1 MKKAFL
7 SILAISATAFLWNCS
22 EESSSNSVLPDEM
35 STTSSLPYFFGGFTI
50 DATTGAVYEA
60 ASGTQVG
67 QLNADGTI
75 TNAEGNVILA
85 ADTTLLPKLSESGLL
100 FNKNGNVSD
109 LNGTPIGVLNP
120 DGQTITHPDGT
131 VTDLLGNVIS
141 TPIVETSSAS
151 IEIPT
156 SSFSVLPTSSE
167 TVVTPTSSESTLP
180 VISSATEISSS
191 SAQQTHFGN
200 LTISGN
206 LTQNVS
212 KNASIS
218 PIVISGVSEEPN
230 RSWNLYWLTTHFD
243 QAAGTY
249 TISGTVPDHLQE
261 GTISENFTFGSEKV
275 TLTLKIGNATVANSS
290 SATQTVSSSSQ
301 QQQTVSSSSA
311 KRSSSSVS
319 SGTTGTNLVYING
332 GASGSGWAT
341 RYWDCCKPSCSWTE
355 NAGSGNE
362 AKMCSANGKTS
373 VTNWSAQS
381 ICAGGSTT
389 TCTSQ
394 IPIIVNDNLAYAFA
408 AVPASNGG
416 QCGHCYAL
424 SFSGT
429 GKDET
434 KHPHQSLKG
443 KTLVVMASNVGTDV
457 EQGQFDVM
465 IPGGGLGIYN
475 GCSNMGWGDQGEQY
489 GGLLSDCERSVG
501 YDLNGQQLTNAR
513 KSCLVEKCNSV
524 FANDSEAKAGCLFLA
539 NWMNAAG
546 NPNHTYKEVECPA
559 ALKAAYR

>member
-7 SILAISATAFLWNCS
+7 SILAVSATAFLWNCS

-35 STTSSLPYFFGGFTI
+35 PTTSSLPYFFGGFTI

-75 TNAEGNVILA
+75 TNADGNVILA

-218 PIVISGVSEEPN
+218 PIAISGVSEEPN
-230 RSWNLYWLTTHFD
+230 RSWNLYWLATHFD

-319 SGTTGTNLVYING
+319 SGTTLNFKIIENG
-332 GASGSGWAT
+332 KRGSGYAT
-341 RYWDCCKPSCSWTE
+341 RYWDSCKPHCAWSGKGGPATTPTRTCHADGSR
-355 NAGSGNE
+355 AGVDE
-362 AKMCSANGKTS
+362 KSACEGGT
-373 VTNWSAQS
+373 
-381 ICAGGSTT
+381 AG
-389 TCTSQ
+389 TCLSQ
-394 IPIIVNDNLAYAFA
+394 IPQVINDNVAYAFA
-408 AVPASNGG
+408 ATPGGENDCGRCFMLTFNGE
-416 QCGHCYAL
+416 
-424 SFSGT
+424 
-429 GKDET
+429 GKDGT
-434 KHPHQSLKG
+434 NARSRALKG
-443 KTLVVMASNVGTDV
+443 KRLIVMSSNIGYDV
-457 EQGQFDVM
+457 AGGQFDIM
-465 IPGGGLGIYN
+465 IPGGGVGAFN
-475 GCSNMGWGDQGEQY
+475 GCSVMGLSCAGKQY
-489 GGLLSDCERSVG
+489 GGLLATCEDAG
-501 YDLNGQQLTNAR
+501 GGDAKI
-513 KSCLVEKCNSV
+513 KSCLIESCNREY
-524 FANDSEAKAGCLFLA
+524 ANNSQAKEGCLFMA
-539 NWMNAAG
+539 NWMNAAST
-546 NPNHTYKEVECPA
+546 NPKHDYVEVECPA
-559 ALKAAYR
+559 ELAAKW